1 MAFQKQTPVCL
12 WHHYSQG
19 SCSCSVQC
27 SVSPEEQCAVA
38 NKYFLMY
45 LKIHLLGLTTLGRC
59 NSFLFTSIFSLY
71 CRFIYNFCVLYCNF
85 IVMSI

>member
-12 WHHYSQG
+12 WHHYNQG

-59 NSFLFTSIFSLY
+59 NSF
-71 CRFIYNFCVLYCNF
+71 FIYFHIFVLFIIFVFC
-85 IVMSI
+85 IVILL